1 MNATIN
7 EQIAHYVERG
17 RGIPVIFIHGF
28 PFSHRMWEPQ
38 LLALP
43 DYFRKVAYD
52 IRGHGE
58 SHIGDGQ
65 YSIEFFVDDL
75 IALLDYLGIE
85 KAVVCGLSMGGYIAL
100 RAIEREPSRF
110 LGLVLCDT
118 RSTPDDN
125 KAKIQRAQSVL
136 DVRQHGVAKYADEF
150 SKKVFSPG
158 TVKNNPSVVE
168 MIRDVIAL
176 NPPRGIA
183 GTLLALA
190 ARTDTTD
197 ALAGISVPTLILVG
211 EHDELTPP
219 SDARAMQQKI
229 TNVELHV
236 IPDAG
241 HLSNLDNPTV
251 FNEKLLAF
259 LHAIRQEVLNDTVG

>member
-7 EQIAHYVERG
+7 DQTIHYVESG
-17 RGIPVIFIHGF
+17 HGIPVVFIHGF

-43 DYFRKVAYD
+43 DYFRKIAYD
-52 IRGHGE
+52 VRGHGE
-58 SHIGDGQ
+58 SYIGDGQ

-75 IALLDYLGIE
+75 IALLDHLGIE

-100 RAIEREPSRF
+100 RAIERQPGRF
-110 LGLVLCDT
+110 LALVLCDT
-118 RSTPDDN
+118 RSAADN
-125 KAKIQRAQSVL
+125 NEAKIQRAQSVL
-136 DVRQHGVAKYADEF
+136 DVRRNGVAQYADEF
-150 SKKVFSPG
+150 AKKVFAPA
-158 TVKNNPSVVE
+158 TVQKNPSVVE
-168 MIRDVIAL
+168 MIRDVISL

-190 ARTDTTD
+190 ARTDTTE
-197 ALAGISVPTLILVG
+197 ALSGITVRTMILVG

-219 SDARAMQQKI
+219 SDARAMEQKI

-236 IPDAG
+236 IPEAG
-241 HLSNLDNPTV
+241 HLSNLENPTV

-259 LHAIRQEVLNDTVG
+259 LHSIRQEVLNDTAG